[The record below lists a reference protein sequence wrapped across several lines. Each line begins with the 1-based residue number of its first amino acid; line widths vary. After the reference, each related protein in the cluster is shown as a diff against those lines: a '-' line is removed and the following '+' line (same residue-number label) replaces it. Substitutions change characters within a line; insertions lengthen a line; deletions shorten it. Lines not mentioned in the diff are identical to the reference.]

1 MSTITV
7 IRRIQAPV
15 EVVFKTIS
23 DIRNFSKAVP
33 DIVDVEFLSDQKT
46 GVGTRFKET
55 REFRGKKMS
64 TILEVTELKEDKRI
78 RLVSDTQGT
87 VWDSV
92 FTLEDLDGGTELT
105 LEMHA
110 KPYKISARFM
120 NLFIKGFMKKA
131 LAKDM
136 DAVKN
141 FCEKST
147 AKRL

>member
-7 IRRIQAPV
+7 TRRIQAPV

-46 GVGTRFKET
+46 GVGTKFKET
-55 REFRGKKMS
+55 REFNGRKMA
-64 TILEVTELKEDKRI
+64 TVLEVTEFEEDERI
-78 RLVSDTQGT
+78 RLVTNTEGT

-92 FTLEDLDGGTELT
+92 FTLTDLDGDTELT

-110 KPYKISARFM
+110 KPYKLSARFS
-120 NLFIKGFMKKA
+120 NFFIKGVMKKA

-141 FCEKST
+141 YCE
-147 AKRL
+147 R

>member
-7 IRRIQAPV
+7 TRRIQAPV

-33 DIVDVEFLSDQKT
+33 DITDIEFLSDQKT
-46 GVGTRFKET
+46 GLGARFKET
-55 REFRGKKMS
+55 REFKGKKMS
-64 TILEVTELKEDKRI
+64 TILEVTEFEEDERI
-78 RLVSDTQGT
+78 RIVSDTQGT

-92 FTLEDLDGGTELT
+92 FMLTDLDGGTELT

-110 KPYKISARFM
+110 KPYKLSARFT
-120 NLFIKGFMKKA
+120 NSFIKGFMKKA

-141 FCEKST
+141 YCE
-147 AKRL
+147 R

>member
-7 IRRIQAPV
+7 TRRIQAPV
-15 EVVFKTIS
+15 EAVFKTIS

-33 DIVDVEFLSDQKT
+33 EIVDVEFLSGQKT

-55 REFRGKKMS
+55 REFKGRNMS
-64 TILEVTELKEDKRI
+64 TILEVTEFEEDERI

-92 FTLEDLDGGTELT
+92 FTLEDLEGGTELT

-110 KPYKISARFM
+110 KPYKLSARFT
-120 NLFIKGFMKKA
+120 NLFIKGFVKKA

-136 DAVKN
+136 DAVKDY
-141 FCEKST
+141 CEK
-147 AKRL
+147 